1 MLNRVLPIVLTSL
14 ATCGLGTAAIAR
26 ATEVLTTENPQ
37 TDPNITISQL
47 DSDDNNS
54 GASQPSPAIQSLQ
67 NRLAELG
74 YYEGAANG
82 IFTSETREALTAF
95 QQDNGLVG
103 TGILDPL
110 TQQRLANPEGADA
123 PPETSP
129 ESDSAQTGSA
139 PTLDLPPVSESGEVE
154 GSAVTS
160 EGENGESPAATPE
173 SDAVGGENTP
183 AGTASQPSEAP
194 EAAAP
199 DEGGRLP
206 LLVVLGVLILVLGG
220 LGTFIVLWLLKRRGQ
235 ESADP
240 AADSET
246 LQEPGAA
253 AAAPSP
259 PYSSVKPPPPPPSRA
274 ATLPNQNGRQPGK
287 PQLPQTSLD
296 VSHQSMAINNPAEPR
311 VAKVNIIDELIQD
324 LQHPDPELRRR
335 AIWELG
341 QRGNSAAVHPLVN
354 LLAEADSHEQS
365 LILAALSEITSQ
377 TLKPMNRAIAI
388 ALRSENAEVR
398 KNAIRDL
405 TRIYDSLNQ
414 SSRMLGHAALDED
427 PDVRQTADWALSQ
440 LNKMRLNPADT
451 AAFLKEGKPQERL
464 PEDESSSHSG

>member
-1 MLNRVLPIVLTSL
+1 
-14 ATCGLGTAAIAR
+14 
-26 ATEVLTTENPQ
+26 
-37 TDPNITISQL
+37 
-47 DSDDNNS
+47 
-54 GASQPSPAIQSLQ
+54 
-67 NRLAELG
+67 
-74 YYEGAANG
+74 
-82 IFTSETREALTAF
+82 
-95 QQDNGLVG
+95 
-103 TGILDPL
+103 
-110 TQQRLANPEGADA
+110 
-123 PPETSP
+123 
-129 ESDSAQTGSA
+129 
-139 PTLDLPPVSESGEVE
+139 
-154 GSAVTS
+154 
-160 EGENGESPAATPE
+160 
-173 SDAVGGENTP
+173 
-183 AGTASQPSEAP
+183 
-194 EAAAP
+194 
-199 DEGGRLP
+199 
-206 LLVVLGVLILVLGG
+206 
-220 LGTFIVLWLLKRRGQ
+220 
-235 ESADP
+235 
-240 AADSET
+240 
-246 LQEPGAA
+246 
-253 AAAPSP
+253 
-259 PYSSVKPPPPPPSRA
+259 
-274 ATLPNQNGRQPGK
+274 
-287 PQLPQTSLD
+287 
-296 VSHQSMAINNPAEPR
+296 MAINNPAEPR

>member
-1 MLNRVLPIVLTSL
+1 MLLL
-14 ATCGLGTAAIAR
+14 
-26 ATEVLTTENPQ
+26 
-37 TDPNITISQL
+37 
-47 DSDDNNS
+47 
-54 GASQPSPAIQSLQ
+54 
-67 NRLAELG
+67 
-74 YYEGAANG
+74 
-82 IFTSETREALTAF
+82 
-95 QQDNGLVG
+95 
-103 TGILDPL
+103 
-110 TQQRLANPEGADA
+110 
-123 PPETSP
+123 TSP

-324 LQHPDPELRRR
+324 LQHADPELRRR

-427 PDVRQTADWALSQ
+427 PDVRQTADCALSQ